1 MAKTAGNWGVTSV
14 GVAFLALQPQACR
27 DEVVSHPLASETT
40 LVETYL
46 QEDVSSVVLEQLD
59 QVDPQLDVL
68 LQSLQEL
75 ADDVD
80 VQSSWD
86 NAQSEWFNTMVLWQP
101 LEMMQIASLGSSITA
116 VGGEDIRDNIY
127 SWPLVNPC
135 RIDQVTAPMDY
146 GKADFVE
153 TALVSVRGLDA
164 MEHLLFGS
172 LETDCPSQVP
182 PVSDGSWSALSDSEI
197 RQRRVDYAI
206 VLVKNIQ
213 ENVDAAI
220 SSWENGYP
228 MDLYESPVKALNAV
242 FDAMLYMEE
251 GVKERKLS
259 YPMGLTL
266 DCDSDCS
273 AEVEGVLAQVSI
285 DFIVANLQGMTLLLE
300 GKESG
305 GMLALLDSVGE
316 TELSEELWSV
326 HLQAVSEAEALKDA
340 MLSMEELVEAQPE
353 ELNTL
358 LETISTYTSLLKW
371 DVAAVLEMQIPQ
383 SSAGDND

>member
-1 MAKTAGNWGVTSV
+1 MAKTAGNWKLTFV

-27 DEVVSHPLASETT
+27 DEVASHPLATGAT

-46 QEDVSSVVLEQLD
+46 QEDVSNIVLNQLEQ
-59 QVDPQLDVL
+59 VSPQLDVL
-68 LQSLQEL
+68 LSSLEEL
-75 ADDVD
+75 AMDVE

-86 NAQSEWFNTMVLWQP
+86 TAQSDWIDTVMVWQP

-146 GKADFVE
+146 GRADFVE

-182 PVSDGSWSALSDSEI
+182 PVSDGTWSALSDVEI

-206 VLVKNIQ
+206 VLVNSIQ
-213 ENVDAAI
+213 DNVDQAI
-220 SSWENGYP
+220 SKWSNGYP

-259 YPMGLTL
+259 YPMGLTP
-266 DCDSDCS
+266 DCDADCS
-273 AEVEGVLAQVSI
+273 VEVEGVLAQVSM
-285 DFIVANLQGMTLLLE
+285 DFVVANLQGMTLLLE
-300 GKESG
+300 GQDSG
-305 GMLALLDSVGE
+305 GMLAILDSVGE
-316 TELSEELWSV
+316 EELSEELWSV
-326 HLQAVSEAEALKDA
+326 HQQALTQAETLQS
-340 MLSMEELVEAQPE
+340 MMISMEDLTKDQPE
-353 ELNTL
+353 ELNAL
-358 LETISTYTSLLKW
+358 LDSISIYTRLLKW
-371 DVAAVLEMQIPQ
+371 DVAAVLELQVPQ

>member
-1 MAKTAGNWGVTSV
+1 MAKTAGNWGLTLV
-14 GVAFLALQPQACR
+14 GVAFLTLQPQACR

-40 LVETYL
+40 LIETYL
-46 QEDVSSVVLEQLD
+46 QEDVSNIVLEQLE
-59 QVDPQLDVL
+59 QVDPQLDLL
-68 LQSLQEL
+68 LQSLEEL
-75 ADDVD
+75 ATDVE

-86 NAQSEWFNTMVLWQP
+86 NAQSDWFDTMMLWQP

-116 VGGEDIRDNIY
+116 TGGEDIRDNIY

-182 PVSDGSWSALSDSEI
+182 PVSDGSWGALSDTEI

-206 VLVKNIQ
+206 VLVQSIQ
-213 ENVDAAI
+213 GNVDEAI
-220 SSWENGYP
+220 SKWSNGYP

-242 FDAMLYMEE
+242 YDGMLYMEE

-259 YPMGLTL
+259 YPMGLTPE
-266 DCDSDCS
+266 CDSDCS
-273 AEVEGVLAQVSI
+273 AEVEGVLSQVSL
-285 DFIVANLQGMTLLLE
+285 DFIVANLQGMTLLLQ

-316 TELSEELWSV
+316 SELSEELWSV
-326 HLQAVSEAEALKDA
+326 HQKALSEAETVQST
-340 MLSMEELVEAQPE
+340 MIPMEELVLDPPE
-353 ELNTL
+353 ELNAL
-358 LETISTYTSLLKW
+358 RETISTYTRLLQW

-383 SSAGDND
+383 SSAGDYD

>member
-1 MAKTAGNWGVTSV
+1 MAKTAGNWRITLV

-27 DEVVSHPLASETT
+27 DEVVSHPLATEAT

-46 QEDVSSVVLEQLD
+46 QEDVSNIVLNQLEQ
-59 QVDPQLDVL
+59 VEPQLDIL
-68 LQSLQEL
+68 LSSLEEL
-75 ADDVD
+75 ATDVE

-86 NAQSEWFNTMVLWQP
+86 TAQSDWVDTVMVWQP

-146 GKADFVE
+146 EKADFVE

-182 PVSDGSWSALSDSEI
+182 PVSDGTWSALSDVEI
-197 RQRRVDYAI
+197 HQRRVDYAI
-206 VLVKNIQ
+206 VLVKSIQ
-213 ENVDAAI
+213 DNVDKAI
-220 SSWENGYP
+220 SKWSNGYP

-259 YPMGLTL
+259 YPMGLTP

-273 AEVEGVLAQVSI
+273 VEVEGVLAQVSI
-285 DFIVANLQGMTLLLE
+285 DFVVANLQGMTLLLE
-300 GKESG
+300 GQDSG
-305 GMLALLDSVGE
+305 GMLAILDSVGE
-316 TELSEELWSV
+316 EELSEELWSI
-326 HLQAVSEAEALKDA
+326 HQQAVSEAEALQS
-340 MLSMEELVEAQPE
+340 MMVSMEELTKDQPE
-353 ELNTL
+353 ELTAL
-358 LETISTYTSLLKW
+358 LDSISVYTRLLKW
-371 DVAAVLEMQIPQ
+371 DVAAVLELQVPQ